1 MLPPTMK
8 IVKATEQDIE
18 TILTLN
24 QLLRVEAS
32 EFRGNT
38 YDFVKQEVAEGNYFV
53 VKDRGKIAAAACIA
67 PRDEGVYLETLS
79 VSEAYQNK
87 GIGSE
92 LIEHAKKVTHDHGS
106 DKLLVDTY
114 CQYSADEFYTKCG
127 FKKIPTMAKYKGKP
141 YHKFVMKLPTV
152 PDAVHAPNHACA
164 IDLSHYG

>member
-1 MLPPTMK
+1 MLPPTME
-8 IVKATEQDIE
+8 IVKASEQDIE
-18 TILTLN
+18 TILSLN
-24 QLLRVEAS
+24 QLLHVEAS
-32 EFRGNT
+32 EFKGNT

-53 VKDRGKIAAAACIA
+53 VKDGDKIAAAACIA

-92 LIEHAKKVTHDHGS
+92 LIEHAKKVTHDHGC

-141 YHKFVMKLPTV
+141 YHKFAMKLPSAA
-152 PDAVHAPNHACA
+152 DAEYSASHAGV